1 MSRIFSY
8 VGILII
14 TFIFTYI
21 FNVRENNILLLILV
35 IMPIFDGVSFLY
47 FKWSISAKLDINSD
61 TTEKGQKV
69 FCTIKINNKGI
80 LPVPC
85 IDYKLNFNGKVK
97 VSEDIYERISLG
109 IRQSYNKSEALLAA
123 HIGLAEINLDD
134 VVLSSLFGLFKCK
147 VKCEEAN
154 KKFTIVPRIPN
165 VDGMDMLTESSEIS
179 DDEDSSNLCQGEP
192 GYEYK
197 DYSAGDP
204 LSRVNWKL
212 SSKKNKLVIRKS
224 LARVK
229 CKKIIVLDNYIVQNE
244 DIEDISDLLSEAI
257 IGVANELFLMDYEVK
272 VYINNSNKW
281 NDRIINS
288 LKCVEEL
295 QIDFSK
301 YTFGKVSGR
310 FEGLSIYNEEK
321 YDVIL
326 ITSNK
331 DEGILNFIKS
341 IEENCNS
348 VEIISNNRTKLMSE
362 EFYIKTDYEL
372 ERL

>member
-1 MSRIFSY
+1 
-8 VGILII
+8 
-14 TFIFTYI
+14 
-21 FNVRENNILLLILV
+21 
-35 IMPIFDGVSFLY
+35 MPIFDGVSFLY
-47 FKWSISAKLDINSD
+47 FKWSISATLDINSD
-61 TTEKGQKV
+61 TAEKGQKI
-69 FCTIKINNKGI
+69 FCTIKIKNIGI

-109 IRQSYNKSEALLAA
+109 IRESYNKSEALLAA

-134 VVLSSLFGLFKCK
+134 VVLRSLFGLFKCK

-257 IGVANELFLMDYEVK
+257 IGVANELFLMDYEVN
-272 VYINNSNKW
+272 VYINNGNKW
-281 NDRIINS
+281 HNKIINS

-301 YTFGKVSGR
+301 YTFGKESGR

-331 DEGILNFIKS
+331 DEGILNFKKS
-341 IEENCNS
+341 IEDNCNS